1 HLDPTHHLN
10 VFTAHTAKPT
20 EADQIVHTAFDIPAI
35 AHRYQAFLHRWDH
48 HQPLPHAPDDL
59 ARQLLLHTE
68 WLHLVRQDP
77 RLPAQH
83 LPHDWPAIRAQHL
96 FHTLALAY
104 QEPARTIAES
114 VLDTIPVDGP

>member
-1 HLDPTHHLN
+1 M
-10 VFTAHTAKPT
+10 
-20 EADQIVHTAFDIPAI
+20 

-104 QEPARTIAES
+104 QEPAHTIAES
-114 VLDTIPVDGP
+114 VLDTIPVEDPPTGLTRRTSTGARPGPTPARAAPGRHG